1 MEKTVHTHAD
11 SLTRDMVSVQKS
23 LQEQTDTG
31 SGRPGVHIR
40 ATRIFW
46 LMIGLL
52 CMSVPAAVYAQTSP
66 VANDDEFK
74 VRNDGDSYIYVLLN
88 DEEGDH
94 PIDTGSIEIVSQPS
108 HADDLVLE
116 SPGVLIYR
124 LNAAT
129 TETADSFTYRVSDTE
144 GNVSNEVTVEIDII
158 EAFDFT
164 TDSSH
169 NMYIG
174 EGVTPQ
180 IDLTDFTIYP
190 FGIDEST
197 IELLETSDSE
207 GAVINIENGIL
218 TYQHPSPLPD
228 PEFFEFRYVYTVQSV
243 DGTYSPPVTH
253 WLTFSELVNV
263 PFTVNAGVETELNVV
278 EHFDNLTEDDL
289 LGISDFRMDRQSI
302 TILQDPA
309 KGTAVSNPED
319 AFLINYS
326 ANQDAGGGD
335 EFTVQG
341 LSDFSDLPVA
351 IYKVQL
357 DIAENTPP
365 VLTSVIDEETVTEGE
380 EFTLQ
385 FEAEDPDGDELTF
398 ALSEGGDVANA
409 SITAEGLF
417 SFSPDGGQAGEYPF
431 TVQVSDG
438 VVADEHTFTVFVLE
452 QGAPVV
458 NDDEFNVRNGGDSYI
473 YVTLNDQEGDFPI
486 DLTSIEL
493 IDAPSHAD
501 ELFLSSPGVLI
512 YRLNA
517 ATAETSDSFTYRVSD
532 TEGNVSNT
540 ATVTVNIVEAS
551 NFTTDNLFQFIG
563 EGISPEFDLTRHV
576 MYNGGIVPATIE
588 FLEFSDPDGIQSL
601 EEGTLFYEHPSP
613 LPDPQ
618 NFALEFRYTVQSV
631 DGTYS
636 PPVLGSITFSE
647 LLNAPFTVEAG
658 VETELNAVAH
668 INELTDGELP
678 GISDLRMDEQS
689 ITIVQDPA
697 KGTAVADADDAF
709 LIDYTADADASGS
722 DEFTVQGLSDFSGLP
737 AYLYRVQLDIQE
749 NGSPVFTS
757 VTSEETLTE
766 GEEFGF
772 QFEAEDPDGDELTFT
787 LTAGGDVA
795 NASLTAEGLFSFAPE
810 AGQAGEYPFTVQ
822 VSDGVLTDEHEFTIE
837 VEPPNQPPLFT
848 TTFDEQTIR
857 EGEEFSFQF
866 EAEDSNGDTLVFNLT
881 EGEDVENVSFSE
893 EGLFTFV
900 PDFEQAGEYGFM
912 VEVDDGELFTEHSF
926 FIIVE
931 EGNRPPEALSIM
943 ASTRINIPVT
953 IDLTEY
959 ISDPDGDPLTIVN
972 VSVPQYGQAFFD
984 DNLVTYTPAR
994 NFSGTDD
1001 FQYTVSD
1008 GRGETAAG
1016 MVTIEV
1022 LGLSFKITELNLPDN
1037 VVSRAFDISDNGH
1050 VTGMINEGSGSAF
1063 LWVDE
1068 ELSII
1073 SGLNQVFGVNDSG
1086 NLAGI
1091 AEEGGTALPAIYL
1104 NGNLV
1109 KGSTMGGDFAA
1120 LYDINNSNTG
1130 VGVANDASGTLTG
1143 FLWNEKGQQP
1153 IAIDDG
1159 DLQLYSINNAGVMA
1173 GFLQVNNQQGQA
1185 VRVLP
1190 DGSIQLLS
1198 SGSGNSSRAFG
1209 AGNGGQIVGVIES
1222 GATIRGAV
1230 WQNGSVQELPGLGG
1244 STTIAYDVNNSGVVV
1259 GSSGTASQK
1268 WISNRDI
1275 ISQITGF
1282 VSDKN
1287 YKAKETTSSSFEFD
1301 NTASLVQNEGLR
1313 AALWLGNELTDL
1325 NDLIPSDSGWELI
1338 EARAIN
1344 NHMNIVGFGLLNG
1357 EVRAFLLTPAEVEDP
1372 VAGISVQQVTGGK
1385 EAVVDLWRQVENT
1398 YGRATVTEI
1407 WGASHGAAELRQE
1420 RYLHYTA
1427 GMDIVATADTVHY
1440 QVADQRGAVAEGE
1453 VVFVLGE
1460 LSESFELSQN
1470 YPNPFN
1476 SSTVIP
1482 FKLAETGRVVVE
1494 LYSINGRKIA
1504 VLMDQVLQRGTHRTE
1519 LGNLNLSSGV
1529 YFYRLRVTNAS
1540 GKPVFTETRKMSLV
1554 K

>member
-1 MEKTVHTHAD
+1 
-11 SLTRDMVSVQKS
+11 
-23 LQEQTDTG
+23 
-31 SGRPGVHIR
+31 
-40 ATRIFW
+40 
-46 LMIGLL
+46 
-52 CMSVPAAVYAQTSP
+52 
-66 VANDDEFK
+66 
-74 VRNDGDSYIYVLLN
+74 
-88 DEEGDH
+88 
-94 PIDTGSIEIVSQPS
+94 
-108 HADDLVLE
+108 
-116 SPGVLIYR
+116 
-124 LNAAT
+124 
-129 TETADSFTYRVSDTE
+129 
-144 GNVSNEVTVEIDII
+144 
-158 EAFDFT
+158 
-164 TDSSH
+164 
-169 NMYIG
+169 
-174 EGVTPQ
+174 
-180 IDLTDFTIYP
+180 
-190 FGIDEST
+190 
-197 IELLETSDSE
+197 
-207 GAVINIENGIL
+207 
-218 TYQHPSPLPD
+218 
-228 PEFFEFRYVYTVQSV
+228 
-243 DGTYSPPVTH
+243 
-253 WLTFSELVNV
+253 
-263 PFTVNAGVETELNVV
+263 
-278 EHFDNLTEDDL
+278 
-289 LGISDFRMDRQSI
+289 
-302 TILQDPA
+302 
-309 KGTAVSNPED
+309 
-319 AFLINYS
+319 
-326 ANQDAGGGD
+326 
-335 EFTVQG
+335 
-341 LSDFSDLPVA
+341 
-351 IYKVQL
+351 
-357 DIAENTPP
+357 
-365 VLTSVIDEETVTEGE
+365 
-380 EFTLQ
+380 
-385 FEAEDPDGDELTF
+385 
-398 ALSEGGDVANA
+398 
-409 SITAEGLF
+409 
-417 SFSPDGGQAGEYPF
+417 
-431 TVQVSDG
+431 
-438 VVADEHTFTVFVLE
+438 
-452 QGAPVV
+452 
-458 NDDEFNVRNGGDSYI
+458 
-473 YVTLNDQEGDFPI
+473 
-486 DLTSIEL
+486 
-493 IDAPSHAD
+493 
-501 ELFLSSPGVLI
+501 
-512 YRLNA
+512 
-517 ATAETSDSFTYRVSD
+517 
-532 TEGNVSNT
+532 
-540 ATVTVNIVEAS
+540 
-551 NFTTDNLFQFIG
+551 
-563 EGISPEFDLTRHV
+563 
-576 MYNGGIVPATIE
+576 
-588 FLEFSDPDGIQSL
+588 
-601 EEGTLFYEHPSP
+601 
-613 LPDPQ
+613 
-618 NFALEFRYTVQSV
+618 
-631 DGTYS
+631 
-636 PPVLGSITFSE
+636 
-647 LLNAPFTVEAG
+647 
-658 VETELNAVAH
+658 
-668 INELTDGELP
+668 
-678 GISDLRMDEQS
+678 
-689 ITIVQDPA
+689 
-697 KGTAVADADDAF
+697 
-709 LIDYTADADASGS
+709 YTADADASGS

-757 VTSEETLTE
+757 VINEETLTE

-795 NASLTAEGLFSFAPE
+795 NASLTADGLFSFAPE

-1427 GMDIVATADTVHY
+1427 GMNIVATADTVHY

-1504 VLMDQVLQRGTHRTE
+1504 VLMDQVLQRGTHRTD